1 MKRLHNE
8 NQIEF
13 LPDANEKKR
22 IERVQKLWTNPK
34 LFKDFFDDV
43 TQQMFDDDEK
53 SSRILIDK
61 FKKDNQDSVMEFAAG
76 EGRVTKN
83 VLIKKFKHVEVL
95 EPFLYSGKKLK
106 EINSANIKAVYIEK
120 EENFKFPHKFDF
132 IWGQWFLENITDL

>member
-8 NQIEF
+8 KQIEF

-22 IERVQKLWTNPK
+22 IEQVEKLWTNPK
-34 LFKDFFDDV
+34 LFKDFFNYV

-61 FKKDNQDSVMEFAAG
+61 FKKDNQDSVMEFAAR

-95 EPFLYSGKKLK
+95 EPFLY
-106 EINSANIKAVYIEK
+106 
-120 EENFKFPHKFDF
+120 
-132 IWGQWFLENITDL
+132 